1 MLPRNNGIT
10 ENEILQNQ
18 FTAYV
23 GCALRNRRLRYIMN
37 QDRKNSKELLFSQ
50 IQDFLTAEE
59 DQIGELLE
67 YELLRQALH
76 HIKKKERMIVL
87 ARVVEEK
94 SFGEIAQEMDM
105 SYKAVSN
112 MYYRVMKRLKE
123 HMEGVETE

>member
-1 MLPRNNGIT
+1 MLPRNNGMT
-10 ENEILQNQ
+10 ENDILQNQ
-18 FTAYV
+18 FTSYV
-23 GCALRNRRLRYIMN
+23 SRALRNRRLRYIMN

-59 DQIGELLE
+59 DQIGELLK